1 MKQHSKMKPLTGSS
15 EETNRN
21 SPLSNI
27 QNTSIELGEPNLQQ
41 DEAQGSKN
49 SITSNNLEIPHL
61 GGVNAI
67 TANPIEDKDIIKVAT
82 ITLILGP
89 LQSITKFIQP

>member
-1 MKQHSKMKPLTGSS
+1 M
-15 EETNRN
+15 
-21 SPLSNI
+21 
-27 QNTSIELGEPNLQQ
+27 QQ

-67 TANPIEDKDIIKVAT
+67 IANPVEDKHIIKVAT
-82 ITLILGP
+82 IPLISGP
-89 LQSITKFIQP
+89 LQAITKFILP